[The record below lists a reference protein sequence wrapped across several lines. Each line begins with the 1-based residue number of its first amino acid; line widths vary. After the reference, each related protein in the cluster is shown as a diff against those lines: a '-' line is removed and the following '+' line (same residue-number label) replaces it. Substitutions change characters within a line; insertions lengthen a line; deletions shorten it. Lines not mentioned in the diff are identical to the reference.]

1 MAYLALQPR
10 RVPRA
15 LVAGTLWV
23 EGSQQ
28 RANGN
33 LRSSLWRLNKRA
45 KDLVDARAQ
54 TLSLVSSAWV
64 DTNEVS
70 EASGKLHANGRKA
83 SDAELHP
90 DRFAQELLPG
100 WYDEWAMVERERLR
114 QVSLRALEVISRAPR
129 GPAALRD
136 GGRGCDR
143 GHRTRSAP
151 GVCAP
156 ATHQHPSRRGRSPGG
171 DSSLRRVHLSAEDAP
186 GNPAESASENTCR
199 VTLPPRI
206 GDAPEPQWPRERSC

>member
-114 QVSLRALEVISRAPR
+114 QVSLRALEVISERLEARQRYGMAVAAAIAAIGLDPLR
-129 GPAALRD
+129 ESAHRRLISIHLAEGDRPAAIRHYDEYTCQLRTHL
-136 GGRGCDR
+136 GIQPSPRL
-143 GHRTRSAP
+143 RTL
-151 GVCAP
+151 V
-156 ATHQHPSRRGRSPGG
+156 
-171 DSSLRRVHLSAEDAP
+171 E
-186 GNPAESASENTCR
+186 
-199 VTLPPRI
+199 
-206 GDAPEPQWPRERSC
+206 